1 MNEEEKKSLKVL
13 IIILIICLSITMIL
27 VFLNNKNKKVEK
39 AITGYE
45 YIIEKE
51 TEYSKDEYKGKLPL
65 INLKGDEI
73 EKINEEIINNYFDV
87 ANNELD
93 IYQYEYHMYKD
104 ILSLFITITKV
115 DDSEY
120 GNINYYSYNINTKT
134 NKRLTKEEL
143 IKYLKINEKDIT
155 SVINNR
161 LQDYYIKDSL
171 NKEKSIEEYKNII
184 NYKYENMS
192 LIIKENNL
200 YGYIS
205 LTTTQNLNSYTGNIN
220 EFKLYEL
227 K

>member
-1 MNEEEKKSLKVL
+1 MVSADKLKSGHTTS
-13 IIILIICLSITMIL
+13 CGCMT
-27 VFLNNKNKKVEK
+27 
-39 AITGYE
+39 
-45 YIIEKE
+45 
-51 TEYSKDEYKGKLPL
+51 SKG
-65 INLKGDEI
+65 
-73 EKINEEIINNYFDV
+73 EEIINNYFDV

-120 GNINYYSYNINTKT
+120 GDINYYSYNINTKT
-134 NKRLTKEEL
+134 NKRLTTDEL
-143 IKYLKINEKDIT
+143 IDYLKIDEKDIT

-161 LQDYYIKDSL
+161 LQDYYINDSL